1 MKCPYCGTDD
11 PILRD
16 YCISCG
22 EKLEHGSEYSEAALI
37 EAKRDE
43 REKRVA
49 KRIRSWVVIT
59 AAVMV
64 ALITFKSAGKSVP
77 HEEVDAYFPPPVI
90 DLASAER
97 LPVVVARLPVPEQ
110 KRHNIRPVQ
119 EKESE
124 IVHKLVKTIMLYAPE
139 YRLKD
144 GSKIRGFLLS
154 QHGDSAIIY
163 TGESRP
169 RVVPLATD
177 EKKKTDE

>member
-1 MKCPYCGTDD
+1 MKCPHCGTDD

-22 EKLEHGSEYSEAALI
+22 RKLEHGSEFSEAALL
-37 EAKRDE
+37 EAKRTE

-49 KRIRSWVVIT
+49 KRVRSWVVFT

-64 ALITFKSAGKSVP
+64 GLLTFKSASKAVP

-90 DLASAER
+90 ELASAER
-97 LPVVVARLPVPEQ
+97 LPIVVARLPVPEQ
-110 KRHNIRPVQ
+110 KQHYIRPVR
-119 EKESE
+119 EKEQE
-124 IVHKLVKTIMLYAPE
+124 IVQKLVKNVMLYAPE
-139 YRLKD
+139 FRLKD
-144 GSKIRGFLLS
+144 GSKIRGFLIS
-154 QHGDSAIIY
+154 RHGDSVTIY

-177 EKKKTDE
+177 EKK